1 MVSELSSARVIFVAL
16 VAVPLK
22 EPTNEVAVTTPTTI
36 IPVELAVTADPTVTE
51 VAVIIPLEIILPTS
65 KEPAPRSKDPRLAVR
80 IPLIVALLVTV
91 RSATEIECPV
101 KTPTLNGEASIHCF
115 DVPYPTSLSS

>member
-1 MVSELSSARVIFVAL
+1 MILSVDATPVNPEPSPTKL
-16 VAVPLK
+16 VAVIIPLELTLTTSK
-22 EPTNEVAVTTPTTI
+22 EPVDFNLVAVT
-36 IPVELAVTADPTVTE
+36 
-51 VAVIIPLEIILPTS
+51 IPLEIILPTS
-65 KEPAPRSKDPRLAVR
+65 KELEPRSKAPKLAVK
-80 IPLIVALLVTV
+80 IPVMFALPVTV